1 MTAHHRHPLDRLVA
15 DTPPKM
21 PDWTGVDFERDA
33 TDMLDGLDVTGLYT
47 GDGELYGLRI
57 GHLTLS
63 EAQVRTML
71 GPQHFSCV
79 QWLTTDELNAARD
92 DWAASR
98 MEDDGDGQ

>member
-1 MTAHHRHPLDRLVA
+1 MTHRLDRLRA
-15 DTPPKM
+15 DPPPEL

-33 TDMLDGLDVTGLYT
+33 DDMLDGLDVTGLYS
-47 GDGELYGLRI
+47 GNGELYGLRI

-71 GPQHFSCV
+71 GPKHFARV
-79 QWLTTDELNAARD
+79 QWLTTDELNSARD

-98 MEDDGDGQ
+98 MEEQGDAE